1 MAAAAASLSSPL
13 RVQRAEEKVLASGR
27 DEVSS
32 TAFNAVEEDQSGGLR
47 TKWDASMDSTAMS
60 IPDLSFATD
69 LLFNLDDVRADCAA
83 GLATH
88 SSLVVLLKSRIS
100 LERTYAQELSKMARY
115 SRLEEAEH
123 GTMKEALG
131 ALKAQYLN
139 TSVQHNLLAKN
150 LEEDVL
156 RPIET
161 LYAHNSQK
169 TQSLARRIHGIK
181 KEHFRDASAA
191 FSAAMAS
198 GFSSTSLECQYHH
211 RLSQMERGECP
222 SNNVTST
229 HAKQSG
235 TVALKALNNNSHKLV
250 NWLRSSEQHRKEH
263 LANNA
268 VKVLETAEMS
278 RRKCRQ
284 SWQEV
289 EEGRNEMCVAIQSVL
304 TDYQ

>member
-1 MAAAAASLSSPL
+1 MAAASASLSSPL
-13 RVQRAEEKVLASGR
+13 RVQRAEEKVLAPGR
-27 DEVSS
+27 VKASS
-32 TAFNAVEEDQSGGLR
+32 TAFNAVGEGQDGGPCAE
-47 TKWDASMDSTAMS
+47 WDASTDSTAIS
-60 IPDLSFATD
+60 ISALSFATD
-69 LLFNLDDVRADCAA
+69 LLFNLDDVRAECAA

-88 SSLVVLLKSRIS
+88 SSLVALLKSRIS
-100 LERTYAQELSKMARY
+100 LERTYAQELSKMARS

-139 TSVQHNLLAKN
+139 TSVQHSLLAKN

-161 LYAHNSQK
+161 LYAYNNQK

-181 KEHFRDASAA
+181 KEVKVRKDYGVFDKHFRDASAA

-211 RLSQMERGECP
+211 RLSQMGRGEYP
-222 SNNVTST
+222 SNNVAST
-229 HAKQSG
+229 HTKQSG
-235 TVALKALNNNSHKLV
+235 TVALKTLNNNSHKLV

-268 VKVLETAEMS
+268 VKVLEV
-278 RRKCRQ
+278 RQ
-284 SWQEV
+284 LSICSFER
-289 EEGRNEMCVAIQSVL
+289 ECEGKNSV
-304 TDYQ
+304 